1 MTEPLRP
8 GDGAPNPHLAEN
20 AAKNAADIP
29 GESAAGLA
37 VELRQVLHAV
47 EGVQTLY
54 PAQPLWQGIA
64 GAAYSAATG
73 EARTPVAVSISA
85 DAVSVK
91 TRIGVSAGH
100 RAPDVA
106 RSAASAVRSYLH
118 PRTCAV
124 EVIVVQ
130 IGV

>member
-8 GDGAPNPHLAEN
+8 GDGAPNIPAIEP
-20 AAKNAADIP
+20 AA
-29 GESAAGLA
+29 SATAGLA
-37 VELRQVLHAV
+37 AELQRVLQAV

-54 PAQPLWQGIA
+54 PAQPLWQSIA
-64 GAAYSAATG
+64 GAAYSAAIG
-73 EARTPVAVSISA
+73 EARTPVAVGASG
-85 DAVSVK
+85 DTLTVK
-91 TRIGVSAGH
+91 TRLGVSAAH
-100 RAPDVA
+100 SAPDVA

-130 IGV
+130 IDA